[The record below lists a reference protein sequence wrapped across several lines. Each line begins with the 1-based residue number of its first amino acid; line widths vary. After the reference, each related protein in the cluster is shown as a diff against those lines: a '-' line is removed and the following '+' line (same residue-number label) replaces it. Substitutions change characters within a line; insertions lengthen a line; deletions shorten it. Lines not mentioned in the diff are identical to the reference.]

1 MLFPNVCPDEH
12 ITFMCRGHHIS
23 ASFPTLQAVIQVA
36 TWPRGTVERGG
47 RGRGGGEAVRFQG
60 GRPGPCRVR
69 GAGGPS
75 DARTVEPDR
84 QGPRAGDGRAAGRGG
99 RRGSAEGGVRGD
111 SAGTAGRRGWGAA
124 AWFPQHRVS
133 AAPSSS
139 RLDDLAQDRAART
152 AGSPPQGL
160 APPGRAT
167 RVWSIT
173 GPAALSGVGLGLPC

>member
-1 MLFPNVCPDEH
+1 MSWSSYKRF
-12 ITFMCRGHHIS
+12 IS
-23 ASFPTLQAVIQVA
+23 HSSSRHPSCHVAS
-36 TWPRGTVERGG
+36 GDG
-47 RGRGGGEAVRFQG
+47 RAWGPWWGGGEAVRFQG
-60 GRPGPCRVR
+60 GPPGPCRVH

-99 RRGSAEGGVRGD
+99 RRGSAEGGVRETRRAQRG
-111 SAGTAGRRGWGAA
+111 AGVGGGRVVS
-124 AWFPQHRVS
+124 QHRVS